1 MTAWS
6 GSLPW
11 ATLWT
16 FCGRRVQKSSR
27 SPNPEHF
34 LPMDFTNVPVLCV
47 GDVMLDRF
55 VQCDMERI
63 SPEAPVP
70 ILRLRGTREML
81 GGAGNVASNVAA
93 LGGTAVLAGLV
104 GADAAGDAVRRLLT
118 GVPRLI
124 SAAVDTP
131 ARPTTCKTRFIA
143 ANQQVVRADEESQAP
158 VTSTEEA
165 ALLDA
170 VRAWIGRVGAVVLA
184 DYGKGALTP
193 GLMAQVAGLA
203 RGAGVPVFVDPK
215 SPDFTHYLGATCI
228 TPNLKELAVA
238 SGMAVDTTEAVV
250 LAARHVLAQAGA
262 EAILVTRSEKGMTLV
277 EASGAVQSVP
287 ARARAVFDV
296 SGAGDT
302 VIAAMALC
310 AAAGRTLAQAMHI
323 ANAAASVVVSKPGT
337 ATATVQEVLRELDA
351 GDHEE
356 DAPDG
361 VRPLREIEA
370 LVARWKAQGL
380 QVGFTNGCFDILHPG
395 HVSLLAQARAGC
407 DRLVVAL
414 NTDAS
419 VQRLKGSS
427 RPVNPLDGRA
437 RVLAALRYVDA
448 VVAFDDATPIELI
461 RALLPDVLVKGA
473 DYTLDQVVGADV
485 VQAAGGR
492 VLLASLVPGES
503 TTGIVARMRQ
513 PVVPA

>member
-1 MTAWS
+1 
-6 GSLPW
+6 
-11 ATLWT
+11 
-16 FCGRRVQKSSR
+16 
-27 SPNPEHF
+27 
-34 LPMDFTNVPVLCV
+34 MDFSNIQVLCV

-93 LGGTAVLAGLV
+93 LGGTVVLAGLV
-104 GADAAGDAVRRLLT
+104 GTDAAGDAVRRLLH
-118 GVPRLI
+118 GLPRLV

-131 ARPTTCKTRFIA
+131 GRPTTCKTRFIA
-143 ANQQVVRADEESQAP
+143 ANQQVVRADEESQAAAGP
-158 VTSTEEA
+158 AEEA

-193 GLMAQVAGLA
+193 ALVAQVVALA
-203 RGAGVPVFVDPK
+203 RAAGVPVFVDPK
-215 SPDFTHYLGATCI
+215 SPDFSRYRGATCI
-228 TPNLKELAVA
+228 TPNLKELAAA
-238 SGMAVDTTEAVV
+238 SGMAVDGTDAVV
-250 LAARHVLAQAGA
+250 RAARHVLGQAA
-262 EAILVTRSEKGMTLV
+262 ADAILVTRSERGMTLV

-287 ARARAVFDV
+287 ARTRAVFDV

-310 AAAGRTLAQAMHI
+310 VAAGRSLAQAMHI

-337 ATATVQEVLRELDA
+337 ATATVPEVLRELGARD
-351 GDHEE
+351 E
-356 DAPDG
+356 DAPDADG
-361 VRPLREIEA
+361 ARPLPEVQA

-380 QVGFTNGCFDILHPG
+380 KVGLTNGCFDILHPG

-414 NTDAS
+414 NTDAG
-419 VQRLKGSS
+419 VRRLKGPS

-437 RVLAALRYVDA
+437 RVVAALRHVDA
-448 VVAFDDATPIELI
+448 VVAFDEPTPLELI
-461 RALLPDVLVKGA
+461 RSLLPDVLVKGA

-492 VLLASLVPGES
+492 VLLASLVPGVS
-503 TTGIVARMRQ
+503 TTGTITRLRE

>member
-1 MTAWS
+1 
-6 GSLPW
+6 
-11 ATLWT
+11 
-16 FCGRRVQKSSR
+16 
-27 SPNPEHF
+27 
-34 LPMDFTNVPVLCV
+34 MDFSNIQVLCV

-55 VQCDMERI
+55 VTCDMERI

-93 LGGTAVLAGLV
+93 LGGTVVLAGLV
-104 GADAAGDAVRRLLT
+104 GMDAAGDAVRRLLL
-118 GVPRLI
+118 GLPRLV

-131 ARPTTCKTRFIA
+131 GRPTTCKTRFIA
-143 ANQQVVRADEESQAP
+143 ANQQVVRADEESQAAAGP
-158 VTSTEEA
+158 AEEA

-170 VRAWIGRVGAVVLA
+170 VRTWIGRVGAVVLA

-193 GLMAQVAGLA
+193 ALVAQVVALA
-203 RGAGVPVFVDPK
+203 RAAGVPVFVDPK
-215 SPDFTHYLGATCI
+215 SPDFSRYRGATCI
-228 TPNLKELAVA
+228 TPNLKELAEA
-238 SGMAVDTTEAVV
+238 SGMAVDGTDAVV
-250 LAARHVLAQAGA
+250 QAARHVLGQAA
-262 EAILVTRSEKGMTLV
+262 ADAILVTRSEKGMTLV
-277 EASGAVQSVP
+277 EATGTVQSVP

-302 VIAAMALC
+302 VIAALALC
-310 AAAGRTLAQAMHI
+310 VAAGRTLAQAMHI

-337 ATATVQEVLRELDA
+337 ATATVPEVLRELGAQDEDQT
-351 GDHEE
+351 GDTGAPE
-356 DAPDG
+356 PDG
-361 VRPLREIEA
+361 VRPLPEVQA

-380 QVGFTNGCFDILHPG
+380 KIGLTNGCFDILHPG

-419 VQRLKGSS
+419 VRRLKGPS

-437 RVLAALRYVDA
+437 RVVAALRHVDA
-448 VVAFDDATPIELI
+448 VVAFDEPTPLELI
-461 RALLPDVLVKGA
+461 RSLLPDVLVKGA
-473 DYTLDQVVGADV
+473 DYTLDQVVGADT

-492 VLLASLVPGES
+492 VLLASLVLGVS
-503 TTGIVARMRQ
+503 TTGIVARMRK